1 MTTCAGIGPYLAISF
16 AFFDPVWGITT
27 QGRCHGNSDAVKRR
41 VSSQTSALHGGH
53 HRGHLLGFV
62 VWDRDDGMVC
72 GHLAC
77 AIVAP
82 LPLLGLWL
90 VPGLGT
96 TDHHPLSVVERG
108 GPRQTLVAL
117 LCLLGGPLSTARY
130 RLWAQ
135 VIRCGASVIPLG
147 EGSTIAVDA
156 HTAKQSGRHLAGRQ
170 RYCHGAGSA
179 RQAAR
184 VLAGLNVVVPS
195 MRLPLALWPEPHLSL
210 PMGLERS
217 PQAPLAPTLGLP

>member
-1 MTTCAGIGPYLAISF
+1 MDTFWASSFGTVMTAWCAGILRAPSWHRFPSLASGWSL
-16 AFFDPVWGITT
+16 AWGRQTITP
-27 QGRCHGNSDAVKRR
+27 S
-41 VSSQTSALHGGH
+41 
-53 HRGHLLGFV
+53 
-62 VWDRDDGMVC
+62 
-72 GHLAC
+72 
-77 AIVAP
+77 
-82 LPLLGLWL
+82 LWL
-90 VPGLGT
+90 SGAARVK
-96 TDHHPLSVVERG
+96 HLSRSY
-108 GPRQTLVAL
+108 AF
-117 LCLLGGPLSTARY
+117 LGGPLSTARY

-170 RYCHGAGSA
+170 RYRHGAGSA

-217 PQAPLAPTLGLP
+217 LQAPLAPTLGLP